1 MITKNSI
8 HEITITDINNL
19 GYGVGKI
26 DGIVTF
32 VAGAVTGD
40 ELSVKVIKVNKSYL
54 VARIENIIKASEHRR
69 ADNCPVGVR
78 CGGCVYRHT
87 SYEHELELKRGY
99 VKACFSKA
107 GVKDIEIAPTRTTGV
122 TDGYRNKAQY
132 PVAMG
137 KKGIEIGFFA
147 TKTHD
152 IVNIDSCAL
161 QPALFGEICAEFK
174 SFMEDFKIKPYDET
188 TGKGSVRHIYLR
200 HAKNTAEV
208 MVCIVINTPGLSRSD
223 ELAKRLSLA
232 FPEIKSVML
241 NVNDKNTNVVLGDT
255 YKCIYGRPYITD
267 MLCGK
272 KFNISA
278 GSFYQVNHDAA
289 ELLYNIAKEKA
300 DIKPTDVVL
309 DLYCG
314 IGTIGLSIASDAREL
329 LGVEI
334 VDEAV
339 ECAKENAKLN
349 GVENARFIC
358 ADAGDPF
365 AADLPT
371 PDIVILD
378 PPRKGCTRELIDR
391 IAELGINKVVYISC
405 GPDTLAR
412 DVAHFIEL
420 GYEPDTVVP
429 VDLFPRTGHC
439 ECCVLLCRNDGETF
453 YSMQYSGIA
462 DESEIKE

>member
-1 MITKNSI
+1 MITKNSV
-8 HEITITDINNL
+8 HNITITDINNL

-40 ELSVKVIKVNKSYL
+40 ELEVKIIKVNKSYL
-54 VARIENIIKASEHRR
+54 VGKIEKIKARSAHRCD
-69 ADNCPVGVR
+69 DNCRVGVR
-78 CGGCVYRHT
+78 CGGCVYRHV

-99 VKACFSKA
+99 VKSCFAKA
-107 GVKDIEIAPTRTTGV
+107 GVKDIEVAPTRTTGM

-137 KKGIEIGFFA
+137 KNGIEIGFFA

-161 QPALFGEICAEFK
+161 QPAVFGDICAELK
-174 SFMEDFKIKPYDET
+174 RFMEEYKIAPYDEIS
-188 TGKGSVRHIYLR
+188 GKGSVRHIYLR
-200 HAKNTAEV
+200 HAKNTAEI
-208 MVCIVINTPGLSRSD
+208 MVCIVINTPTLSHSD
-223 ELAKRLSLA
+223 KLVERLTLA
-232 FPEIKSVML
+232 FPEVKSIML
-241 NVNDKNTNVVLGDT
+241 NVNGKNTNVVLGDT
-255 YKCIYGRPYITD
+255 YKCIYGKPYITD
-267 MLCGK
+267 VLCGK
-272 KFNISA
+272 RFNISA

-289 ELLYNIAKEKA
+289 ELLYGIAKEKA
-300 DIKPTDVVL
+300 KINPTDTVL

-314 IGTIGLSIASDAREL
+314 IGTIGLCIASDAKEL
-329 LGVEI
+329 WGVEI

-349 GVENARFIC
+349 GVENAHFVC

-365 AADLPT
+365 SADIPT

-378 PPRKGCTRELIDR
+378 PPRKGCTRELISR

-412 DVAHFIEL
+412 DVAQFTEL
-420 GYEPDTVVP
+420 GYEPDEVIP

-439 ECCVLLCRNDGETF
+439 EAVVSLKRKG
-453 YSMQYSGIA
+453 
-462 DESEIKE
+462 